1 MNFLLSFLLLILTFT
16 SSNAFMPVKNV
27 MARKAMNM
35 QVVMKVTGT
44 VKFFDS
50 TKGFGFIT
58 PAGGGDDV
66 FVHQTAIYARG
77 FRSLAEGE
85 EVEFDIGEDEKRKGK
100 KFATNVTGPNGAF
113 VQGAPRRER
122 NFEDDNNSRY

>member
-1 MNFLLSFLLLILTFT
+1 MLKVIVFILLILIAISSAVMPSNTF
-16 SSNAFMPVKNV
+16 
-27 MARKAMNM
+27 ARKIFKSELS
-35 QVVMKVTGT
+35 MKTTGT

-58 PAGGGDDV
+58 PSGGGDDI

-100 KFATNVTGPNGAF
+100 KFAINVTGPNGGF

-122 NFEDDNNSRY
+122 NFDNDDSRF

>member
-1 MNFLLSFLLLILTFT
+1 
-16 SSNAFMPVKNV
+16 
-27 MARKAMNM
+27 
-35 QVVMKVTGT
+35 MKETGT

-58 PAGGGDDV
+58 PSGGGDDV

-85 EVEFDIGEDEKRKGK
+85 EVEFDIGEDPQKGK
-100 KFATNVTGPNGAF
+100 KFATNVTGPNGGF
-113 VQGAPRRER
+113 VQGAPRRDSY
-122 NFEDDNNSRY
+122 NDGGDRY

>member
-1 MNFLLSFLLLILTFT
+1 MRLFFVIVCILSAFSSAFVPTSNFARTLLKTELS
-16 SSNAFMPVKNV
+16 
-27 MARKAMNM
+27 
-35 QVVMKVTGT
+35 MKTTGT

-58 PAGGGDDV
+58 PSGGGEDI

-100 KFATNVTGPNGAF
+100 KFALNVTGPNGVF

-122 NFEDDNNSRY
+122 SFMDDNGGRF

>member
-1 MNFLLSFLLLILTFT
+1 
-16 SSNAFMPVKNV
+16 
-27 MARKAMNM
+27 M
-35 QVVMKVTGT
+35 QVNMKETGK

-58 PAGGGDDV
+58 PVGGGDDI

-100 KFATNVTGPNGAF
+100 KFAVNVTGPGGAF

-122 NFEDDNNSRY
+122 NFMEDDNSRY

>member
-1 MNFLLSFLLLILTFT
+1 MFKYLIAIILTILAFSSAFVPT
-16 SSNAFMPVKNV
+16 SNFARTLIKTELSMKNA
-27 MARKAMNM
+27 
-35 QVVMKVTGT
+35 GT

-58 PAGGGDDV
+58 PTGGGDDI
-66 FVHQTAIYARG
+66 FVHQSAIYARG

-100 KFATNVTGPNGAF
+100 KFALNVTGPNGVF

-122 NFEDDNNSRY
+122 SFMDDNGGRF

>member
-1 MNFLLSFLLLILTFT
+1 MSRFAALLFLALLALSSAFVPINGVAR
-16 SSNAFMPVKNV
+16 NAIK
-27 MARKAMNM
+27 M
-35 QVVMKVTGT
+35 QLSMKVNGK

-58 PAGGGDDV
+58 PSDGGDDV

-85 EVEFDIGEDEKRKGK
+85 DVEFDIGEDEKRKGK
-100 KFATNVTGPNGAF
+100 KFAVNVTGPNGGF
-113 VQGAPRRER
+113 VQGMIQVTFILMKF
-122 NFEDDNNSRY
+122 N